1 MNSVFIAQDNEIKQ
15 GIANSRNPYVVLES
29 IDVSTRIF
37 SYHMADFEGLY
48 GFLAQKF
55 ADSAD
60 SMINNMNKSKSA
72 GFVQ

>member
-1 MNSVFIAQDNEIKQ
+1 
-15 GIANSRNPYVVLES
+15 
-29 IDVSTRIF
+29 
-37 SYHMADFEGLY
+37 MADFEGLY
-48 GFLAQKF
+48 GYLAQKF